1 MKYFYR
7 SPHERS
13 DMRGRASAQAP
24 FPHIAALMRATLVAA
39 LALSLV
45 SSPARAE
52 TVEVAPGVQ
61 VTKRSYS
68 APVNEQPF
76 YGFVVK
82 DAAQREAD
90 EKFVSA
96 LVAAT
101 GSRDKAYEEA
111 TKRAWRA
118 VLAGKASEAAVR
130 FNQAFLL
137 AQQPSEL
144 YHGMALVALMRFGDP
159 VAAEELFD
167 IARKQPKPLKMLNA
181 DYGRFLLV
189 AKRPREAQPVLE
201 QAVLDVPDVG
211 DAWSNLAMARLQ
223 NGDRAAA
230 CTAAAEATKRRPSA
244 TASKDLATLVTSA
257 KC

>member
-1 MKYFYR
+1 MTYF
-7 SPHERS
+7 
-13 DMRGRASAQAP
+13 GKACA
-24 FPHIAALMRATLVAA
+24 VA
-39 LALSLV
+39 LALWLSV
-45 SSPARAE
+45 APALAE
-52 TVEVAPGVQ
+52 TVEIAPGVQ

-82 DAAQREAD
+82 TAAQREAD
-90 EKFVSA
+90 EKFIGA

-101 GSRDKAYEEA
+101 GSREKAYEET

-118 VLAGKASEAAVR
+118 VIAGKAPEAAMR

-137 AQQPSEL
+137 AQEPSEL

-159 VAAEELFD
+159 VAAEEFFN

-201 QAVLDVPDVG
+201 QAVLDAPDVG
-211 DAWSNLAMARLQ
+211 DAWSNLALARLA

-230 CTAAAEATKRRPSA
+230 CVAAEEAGRRRPSA
-244 TASKDLATLVTSA
+244 NASKDLATLVVEA